1 MAPHTTNALG
11 MNRER
16 WESGLTLDAFVDGL
30 DDLRDDMRRRLRD
43 VQLGVADTY
52 FFALCSEPVYVSVM
66 TEGWCGDCLMNL
78 PILARIAEAAPGFAL
93 RVFLRDTAP
102 ALRAAYA
109 ARGITTIPVFT
120 FFDADFAEIGTWVE
134 RPRAA
139 TEHLARWRAEHPAYD
154 VIRNDP
160 DMPTAEKQSRMGP
173 LATQLRQEMERWYAT
188 SLQSATVAELTVLLG
203 SAGCAFGCQSTTE
216 DMLESG
222 GGV

>member
-1 MAPHTTNALG
+1 MAKPTTNTLG

-43 VQLGVADTY
+43 VQIGVADAC
-52 FFALCSEPVYVSVM
+52 FFSFCTEPVYVSVM

-78 PILARIAEAAPGFAL
+78 PILAQIVKAAPGFAL
-93 RVFLRDTAP
+93 RVFLRDGSP
-102 ALRAAYA
+102 DLRAAYA

-120 FFDADFAEIGTWVE
+120 FFDADFREIGTWVE

-139 TEHLARWRAEHPAYD
+139 NEHIARWRAEHPAYD
-154 VIRNDP
+154 VIRNSP
-160 DMPTAEKQSRMGP
+160 DMPTKEKQSQLGS

-188 SLQSATVAELTVLLG
+188 GLQSATIAELTVLLG
-203 SAGCAFGCQSTTE
+203 SAGCAFGCEADTE
-216 DMLESG
+216 EMLDSG
-222 GGV
+222 SGV